1 MEASQNASQAAISQS
16 DSKSSMIDTGKGA
29 DEDVDEEEPELKE
42 IEIED
47 IAVGTQPKANT
58 EIDGKKKQVA
68 NNTASQTRDG
78 KEQEK

>member
-1 MEASQNASQAAISQS
+1 
-16 DSKSSMIDTGKGA
+16 MIDTEKGA
-29 DEDVDEEEPELKE
+29 DEEVDEEEPELKE

-47 IAVGTQPKANT
+47 IAVGTQPKTNT

>member
-1 MEASQNASQAAISQS
+1 
-16 DSKSSMIDTGKGA
+16 MIDTEKGA
-29 DEDVDEEEPELKE
+29 DDDDEEEEPELKE

-47 IAVGTQPKANT
+47 IAVGTNPKANT
-58 EIDGKKKQVA
+58 EIEGKKKPKA